1 MNASQ
6 FILQRESPIFQEY
19 DIDVTPHGEGNRR
32 RRGGFF
38 LGGETS
44 PVKSQTH
51 GGLGHLNRDTED
63 DLHYVYYVK
72 DKKGQRYTP
81 WIQK

>member
-51 GGLGHLNRDTED
+51 GGLGKKWTLFIYI
-63 DLHYVYYVK
+63 LKGLLSIYYNCH
-72 DKKGQRYTP
+72 QTYE
-81 WIQK
+81 QFL